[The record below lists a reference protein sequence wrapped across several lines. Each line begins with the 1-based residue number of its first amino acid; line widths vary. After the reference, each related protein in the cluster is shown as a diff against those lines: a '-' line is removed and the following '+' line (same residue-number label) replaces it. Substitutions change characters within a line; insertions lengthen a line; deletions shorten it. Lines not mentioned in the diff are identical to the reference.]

1 MIRLETAI
9 AAEYRANMSDSEDVR
24 SSSPEPVSKTEKKKR
39 KHAVASGDEL
49 EIDVNLP
56 EPPSKKAK
64 RKEKKSKSKPVAAE
78 SANAED
84 GEDRPAEPTAA
95 SVKAAPGGQT
105 EARSDYGIWIGN
117 LPWSATKE
125 TLRKFF
131 EDHGGIDEKSI
142 TRVHMPPPVDRGPTR
157 GPVKPQN
164 KGFAYVDFVGPA
176 ELELALALSE
186 KLMVGRR
193 VLIKHAKSFEGR
205 PEPSKD
211 GGDHKKGSPLN
222 GKEPSKRIFVGNLG
236 FDITR
241 EDLEEHFGQAGQVE
255 DVHMATF
262 QDTGKCKGFAWV
274 RFVELEAAELAV
286 KGFVWKKNEDV
297 GSDAEEDDE
306 VKSESSSED
315 EEKPAKPSKKKRK
328 QRKQSKW
335 FINRLHG
342 RPIRCEFAEDAQTR
356 YKKRYGKAPPAA
368 NGAPYAAAGAEGD
381 STAMDASPQGRVDY
395 SEPKPRKPN
404 ADQRQEMRRK
414 KHQDARNI
422 APAKALANAQRA
434 STAIVAPAGKKTT
447 FD

>member
-1 MIRLETAI
+1 
-9 AAEYRANMSDSEDVR
+9 
-24 SSSPEPVSKTEKKKR
+24 
-39 KHAVASGDEL
+39 
-49 EIDVNLP
+49 
-56 EPPSKKAK
+56 
-64 RKEKKSKSKPVAAE
+64 
-78 SANAED
+78 
-84 GEDRPAEPTAA
+84 
-95 SVKAAPGGQT
+95 
-105 EARSDYGIWIGN
+105 
-117 LPWSATKE
+117 
-125 TLRKFF
+125 
-131 EDHGGIDEKSI
+131 
-142 TRVHMPPPVDRGPTR
+142 VHMPPPVDRGPPR

-211 GGDHKKGSPLN
+211 GGEKKSGAIN

-241 EDLEEHFGQAGQVE
+241 EDLEEHFGQAGQIE

-274 RFVELEAAELAV
+274 RFIELEAAEAAV

-297 GSDAEEDDE
+297 DGDAEEAEEE

-315 EEKPAKPSKKKRK
+315 DEKSAKPTKKKRK
-328 QRKQSKW
+328 QKKQQKW

-356 YKKRYGKAPPAA
+356 YKKRYGKAPPAG
-368 NGAPYAAAGAEGD
+368 NGAPYSAAGGARE
-381 STAMDASPQGRVDY
+381 DAPAVEAAPMEMATF

-404 ADQRQEMRRK
+404 ADQRQEMRRR

-422 APAKALANAQRA
+422 APAKALAMAQRA

>member
-1 MIRLETAI
+1 
-9 AAEYRANMSDSEDVR
+9 MSDSEEHR
-24 SSSPEPVSKTEKKKR
+24 SSSPEPVEKVEKKKR
-39 KHAVASGDEL
+39 KHAVASEDEL

-64 RKEKKSKSKPVAAE
+64 RKEKKSKSKPAAAEPENGEDSVKRPKEDTVAA
-78 SANAED
+78 A
-84 GEDRPAEPTAA
+84 
-95 SVKAAPGGQT
+95 KAAPGGQT
-105 EARSDYGIWIGN
+105 ETRSDYGIWIGN

-142 TRVHMPPPVDRGPTR
+142 TRVHMPPPVDKGPTR

-205 PEPSKD
+205 PEPSKE
-211 GGDHKKGSPLN
+211 GGDQQKGGAIN

-274 RFVELEAAELAV
+274 RFIALEAAEAAV
-286 KGFVWKKNEDV
+286 KGFVWRKNEDAD
-297 GSDAEEDDE
+297 SNDEDEDGA
-306 VKSESSSED
+306 KSESSSED
-315 EEKPAKPSKKKRK
+315 DDKPAKPAKKKRK
-328 QRKQSKW
+328 QRKQQKW

-368 NGAPYAAAGAEGD
+368 NGAPYAAAAGAEE
-381 STAMDASPQGRVDY
+381 DASAVEAAPQGRG
-395 SEPKPRKPN
+395 EAKPRKPN